1 MVSTDHS
8 RRCPGC
14 THSMIKDAMVSTAN
28 RMFQKP
34 LPGRLSFLTHL
45 MPCSLPAAI
54 REPENVTEP
63 IMMPKPAVISTT
75 MDGVPSEVR
84 ISFKATSAAA
94 PPPTVL
100 NTDTSCGMSV
110 ILTFLAETTPATA
123 PMMMP
128 AINST
133 TATPCWKPLEI
144 SPANSTMNAMTT
156 ARIMPMAE
164 TILPL
169 RAVFGE
175 FIRCRPITNIT
186 AASR

>member
-1 MVSTDHS
+1 MVRIDQS
-8 RRCPGC
+8 RRWFGC
-14 THSMIKDAMVSTAN
+14 THSITKDTMVSTTN

-54 REPENVTEP
+54 SEPEKVTEP
-63 IMMPKPAVISTT
+63 IMMPRPAVMSTT
-75 MDGVPSEVR
+75 MDGVSAEVR
-84 ISFKATSAAA
+84 MSFNATSAAA

-100 NTDTSCGMSV
+100 NTETSCGMSV

-123 PMMMP
+123 PMTMP
-128 AINST
+128 TIST
-133 TATPCWKPLEI
+133 MTATPCLKPLEA
-144 SPANSTMNAMTT
+144 SPANSTMKAMAT
-156 ARIMPMAE
+156 ANTMPMAE
-164 TILPL
+164 TMLPL

-175 FIRCRPITNIT
+175 FIRCRPMTNIT